1 MEEVVEDIS
10 YAGNG
15 LYCVKEEKRRR
26 YVKQRSR
33 CGQKRTDKCEEGGY
47 MRGKIE
53 GTVV

>member
-1 MEEVVEDIS
+1 MEKVVEDIS

-15 LYCVKEEKRRR
+15 LNCVKEGKRRR
-26 YVKQRSR
+26 YVKQRGR
-33 CGQKRTDKCEEGGY
+33 CGQKRTDECGEGGY